1 MLFTIIRD
9 FFVQH
14 VWGGYDSQFQPYS
27 PFIGQFFNQD
37 FNLDQPGIAEI
48 YVPVGKNLVSSLGDE
63 VDMYISLGDWLST
76 TSTII
81 TMVVILVCIAF
92 FIRWLFKVVS
102 NSILL
107 R

>member
-14 VWGGYDSQFQPYS
+14 VWGGTDSHFEVFNSFIGSLVNDTYEFDKGYLSQF
-27 PFIGQFFNQD
+27 
-37 FNLDQPGIAEI
+37 
-48 YVPVGKNLVSSLGDE
+48 YVPVGKNI
-63 VDMYISLGDWLST
+63 VDAVGNKTNCYMAIGDWLST

-81 TMVVILVCIAF
+81 TLVVILVCIAF
-92 FIRWLFKVVS
+92 FIRWIFKVCS
-102 NSILL
+102 NAILL